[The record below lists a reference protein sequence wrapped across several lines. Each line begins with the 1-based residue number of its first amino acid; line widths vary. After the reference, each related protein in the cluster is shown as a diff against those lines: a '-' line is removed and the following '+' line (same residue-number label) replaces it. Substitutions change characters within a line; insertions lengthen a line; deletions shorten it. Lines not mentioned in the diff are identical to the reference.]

1 MTKHPIFT
9 HIFTRSKGFL
19 TALAFTAVFSCV
31 GSAFAVDYTLT
42 TRVKPTEAV
51 FDGKT
56 YTQLD
61 SSDKIIVT
69 SGNAQIWLTT
79 SATLN
84 CSVDISGKSYG
95 SEKTGKLRMQMGASD
110 VANFNGTVNL
120 VGDTYI
126 GSHGWQSNQGT
137 LYFNSQITGAGALIV
152 APGRYSVVHLNNT
165 TSANNYQGNTQIGS
179 TDMYNNSGNT
189 NYGGTIILDAD
200 EQIPDVLTAGS
211 TCVGNLVLNSWDDA
225 SGRLT
230 STLDLNGHTETVNGL
245 VSSDTLSVVTGAAGS
260 KLIVGA
266 NNASSTYT
274 ANLQG
279 AMHLEKIGSGTL
291 TLSGA
296 NTFSGGTAITQGT
309 VKLTGSGTL
318 GTGNATIASGATV
331 EIGTSETPWT
341 WAGGVING
349 DGTFKVTGSGEFSM
363 PLNKMQVG
371 TNGSVIVDGAKL
383 TLTNPTTNYQGKDIY
398 INNGGT
404 FAFDRTTDAYAG
416 IYFNN
421 TLNVY
426 FDQNGGGTFGTGDSS
441 SGGYMNIISNS
452 TMTFTTNGGATNYLT
467 GTNGINTHNYG
478 VIFDVAKGTSADGK
492 DLIVSARLWNGKN
505 VVKNGAGTLVLTY
518 ANDYKGGTT
527 INAGTVMLT
536 GDGALGTGAVS
547 VAAGSTLNV
556 VIDSGAAK
564 TWNGGTISGDGT
576 LKVSGSG
583 TFTITPAQMQ
593 ISNTGSLI
601 ADGANVILNND
612 SSTDNANYSGA
623 EIFINNG
630 GTVTFAR
637 SGNKDQF
644 WISNQTTIT
653 FDENGGGTF
662 NAGDNHSINLVN
674 NSQTRFVT
682 NGGATNYIKG
692 ASGFNLHGQSL
703 TFDVAK
709 GTSESGID
717 LELSA
722 RLWNNQGVIKNGPG
736 TMSITCNNTNNG
748 YRGKTEINA
757 GTLVL
762 AGNGTFGAGT
772 SAITVASGATL
783 KFAADLVN
791 TTVANPFSGTG
802 TIVKDGTNTVVLT
815 GTNTYTGDV
824 TINGGS
830 LDFLMNGTNKNL
842 NVAKVSGSGDL
853 VLRLASGNGDTR
865 VPSIVNDGFTGA
877 ISLVQEGGANGN
889 KINSNG
895 QTFEGFKIKVNP
907 GTSIY
912 IQGNEFKADVSI
924 SGNGNSENR
933 GALRVANTLSGNVT
947 VAADANIGVDGT
959 RTISSKIVSG
969 AASGE
974 TTLFINGKTDGSTVT
989 NNAGMGTFSGAISD
1003 GTAGSIL
1010 GLWLVSN
1017 TQTFSG
1023 ALTYTGATT
1032 IDPRAT
1038 MVLTGANTS
1047 LADSREVNVNGT
1059 LNFTGYTG
1067 TEDMQIN
1074 NLTGTNGT
1082 IIGTGKNLAL
1092 TSDTESTFTG
1102 TIDAAN
1108 LTISSG
1114 TFNLNGSTTGDVTV
1128 NPGAVFSGTAEIG
1141 GVLTVA
1147 ADDSK
1152 LVMKLRG
1159 TDAAENDLLIVSG
1172 NLALSEGKVFLELA
1186 DGSSLKGGDN
1196 FTVVLSGLNSEEL
1209 ADDFIANYVN
1219 APIFTDLAYA
1229 PLTSGEFAGY
1239 YAITGSLDANAI
1251 PEPSAWLLLLL
1262 GAGLMYWQRRK

>member
-56 YTQLD
+56 YNELT
-61 SSDKIIVT
+61 SVDKLIVT
-69 SGNAQIWLTT
+69 ANAAQIYLTGAN
-79 SATLN
+79 ATLDCN
-84 CSVDISGKSYG
+84 VDVSGKSFG
-95 SEKTGKLRMQMGASD
+95 SEKTGKIRMQMSSAQ

-200 EQIPDVLTAGS
+200 EQIPDALTVGAS
-211 TCVGNLVLNSWDDA
+211 CAGNLVMMSWADGSD
-225 SGRLT
+225 RLT
-230 STLDLNGHTETVNGL
+230 STLNLNGHTETVNGL
-245 VSSDTLSVVTGAAGS
+245 VSADHLSVITGDGNS

-266 NNASSTYT
+266 NNASSEFGGII
-274 ANLQG
+274 QG
-279 AMHLEKIGSGTL
+279 AMQLQKIGSGTL

-296 NTFSGGTAITQGT
+296 STYSGGTAITEGT
-309 VKLTGSGTL
+309 VKVTAPGTL
-318 GTGNATIASGATV
+318 GAGTATVASGATV

-341 WAGGVING
+341 WGGGVING
-349 DGTFKVTGSGEFSM
+349 DGTLKVTGSGSF
-363 PLNKMQVG
+363 
-371 TNGSVIVDGAKL
+371 I
-383 TLTNPTTNYQGKDIY
+383 
-398 INNGGT
+398 
-404 FAFDRTTDAYAG
+404 
-416 IYFNN
+416 
-421 TLNVY
+421 
-426 FDQNGGGTFGTGDSS
+426 
-441 SGGYMNIISNS
+441 
-452 TMTFTTNGGATNYLT
+452 
-467 GTNGINTHNYG
+467 
-478 VIFDVAKGTSADGK
+478 
-492 DLIVSARLWNGKN
+492 
-505 VVKNGAGTLVLTY
+505 
-518 ANDYKGGTT
+518 
-527 INAGTVMLT
+527 
-536 GDGALGTGAVS
+536 
-547 VAAGSTLNV
+547 
-556 VIDSGAAK
+556 
-564 TWNGGTISGDGT
+564 
-576 LKVSGSG
+576 
-583 TFTITPAQMQ
+583 ITPAAMQ
-593 ISNTGSLI
+593 ISNNGKLVV
-601 ADGANVILNND
+601 DGASVTLNND
-612 SSTDNANYSGA
+612 SSEANGNYSGA

-637 SGNKDQF
+637 SGSRDQF

-662 NAGDNHSINLVN
+662 YAGDNHSINLVN
-674 NSQTRFVT
+674 NSQTQFVT
-682 NGGATNYIKG
+682 KGGATNYIKG
-692 ASGFNLHGQSL
+692 ASGFNLHSQSL

-791 TTVANPFSGTG
+791 TTIANPISGAG
-802 TIVKDGTNTVVLT
+802 TIVKDGTNTVTLT

-842 NVAKVSGSGDL
+842 NVGKVSGSGDL
-853 VLRLASGNGDTR
+853 ELRLASGNGDTKI
-865 VPSIVNDGFTGA
+865 PSIVNDGFTGS
-877 ISLVQEGGANGN
+877 ISLVQEGAASSN
-889 KINSNG
+889 KLNSNG

-959 RTISSKIVSG
+959 SQTISSAIVSG

-974 TTLFINGKTDGSTVT
+974 TTLFINGKTDGTTVT
-989 NNAGMGTFSGAISD
+989 NNRAKGTFSGAISD
-1003 GTAGSIL
+1003 GTSGSKL
-1010 GLWLVSN
+1010 GLNIVSN
-1017 TQTFSG
+1017 TQTFTGDLS
-1023 ALTYTGATT
+1023 YTGATT
-1032 IDPRAT
+1032 INSGAE
-1038 MVLTGANTS
+1038 MILSGANTS
-1047 LADSREVNVNGT
+1047 LAKSRAVNVNGT

-1067 TEDMQIN
+1067 TEDMQLN

-1082 IIGTGKNLAL
+1082 ILGTGKNL
-1092 TSDTESTFTG
+1092 TISSDTESTFTG

-1108 LTISSG
+1108 LNITSG
-1114 TFNLNGSTTGDVTV
+1114 TFNLNGSTSGDVTV
-1128 NPGAVFSGTAEIG
+1128 SPGAVFSGTAEIG
-1141 GVLTVA
+1141 GVLTVS
-1147 ADDSK
+1147 ADDAK
-1152 LVMKLRG
+1152 LVMKLAG
-1159 TDAAENDLLIVSG
+1159 TDASENDLLIVSG

-1186 DGSSLKGGDN
+1186 EGSTLKGGDS
-1196 FTVVLSGLNSEEL
+1196 FTAVLSGLNSADL
-1209 ADDFIANYVN
+1209 ADDFITKYVS
-1219 APIFTDLAYA
+1219 APIFKDLAYA
-1229 PLTSGEFAGY
+1229 PLTTGEFAGY

-1251 PEPSAWLLLLL
+1251 PEPTTWALLLL
-1262 GAGLMYWQRRK
+1262 GLAGLLSIRKRK